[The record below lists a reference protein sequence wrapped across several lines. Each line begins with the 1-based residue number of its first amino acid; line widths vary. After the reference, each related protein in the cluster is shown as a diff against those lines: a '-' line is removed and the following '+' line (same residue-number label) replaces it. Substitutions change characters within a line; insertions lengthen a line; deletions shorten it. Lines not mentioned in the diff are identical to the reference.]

1 MWGRRYTRGTWWDKV
16 GDNYVPMEKSG
27 EEVRPLGSITGTYPR
42 ALDAKDR
49 LMLPAKL
56 QDDLGAE
63 CYLTMGID
71 RCLALYPESSWQVF
85 TEKFAALPISQS
97 RRMRPL
103 FANAVKCRPDSQGR
117 ITLPARLKTY
127 AGITKDVASTGVHNR
142 AEIWDEETWNASD
155 EEMTPE
161 RMAQLMEDMDY

>member
-1 MWGRRYTRGTWWDKV
+1 M
-16 GDNYVPMEKSG
+16 
-27 EEVRPLGSITGTYPR
+27 GSITGTFER
-42 ALDAKDR
+42 SLDAKDR

-71 RCLALYPESSWQVF
+71 RCLALYPEASWQVF
-85 TEKFAALPISQS
+85 TERFATLPMSQAKK
-97 RRMRPL
+97 MRTL

-117 ITLPARLKTY
+117 ITIPPRLQVY
-127 AGITKDVASTGVHNR
+127 AGISKDVAIIGVHNR
-142 AEIWDEETWNASD
+142 AEIWDAASWREND

-161 RMAQLMEDMDY
+161 KMAQLMEALDF

>member
-1 MWGRRYTRGTWWDKV
+1 MEDKCTL
-16 GDNYVPMEKSG
+16 MEESG
-27 EEVRPLGSITGTYPR
+27 EEVRTLGSITGTYAR

-85 TEKFAALPISQS
+85 TEKFASLPISQS
-97 RRMRPL
+97 RKMRPL

-117 ITLPARLKTY
+117 ITVPARLKTY
-127 AGITKDVASTGVHNR
+127 AGIAKDVAIIGVHNR
-142 AEIWDEETWNASD
+142 AEIWDAETWNQSD

-161 RMAQLMEDMDY
+161 RMARLMEDMDY

>member
-1 MWGRRYTRGTWWDKV
+1 M
-16 GDNYVPMEKSG
+16 
-27 EEVRPLGSITGTYPR
+27 GSITGTFER
-42 ALDAKDR
+42 SLDAKDR

-71 RCLALYPESSWQVF
+71 RCLALYPEASWQVF
-85 TEKFAALPISQS
+85 TEKFASLPVSQS

-117 ITLPARLKTY
+117 ITIPERLQKY
-127 AGITKDVASTGVHNR
+127 AGISKDVAIIGVHSR
-142 AEIWDEETWNASD
+142 AEIWDAATWRASD

-161 RMAQLMEDMDY
+161 RMAQLMEAMDY